1 MFAGKKFDVEHA
13 LNIIANAYMVLPA
26 SEIYNEE
33 IIAPNI
39 ELASRCH
46 IYMVGLVPK
55 VKLVTA
61 RQEGENLIISF
72 EVLGKKLEIDG
83 PLMKGHSLAFDDD
96 VWFISD
102 GRGNRYGPKPEDMIG
117 RLSRKVGGFGFEV
130 LYIGQSY
137 GKNGSRAA
145 LDRLRSHATLQ
156 EISLKGIPD
165 GYRLELLLL
174 EINPSRII
182 TIFNPEADDK
192 CSGDQRIANG
202 LDKLFGTNEHERI
215 TLFEA
220 SLIRYFQPKYN
231 IEFKNSFPSTRMKVL
246 EDCYDKDF
254 STIVAE
260 ISLDSFDYN
269 LWSDVVAEKHDHF
282 AVHELHDDETRRMF
296 FTQ

>member
-13 LNIIANAYMVLPA
+13 LNIIADGFMTLPA
-26 SEIYNEE
+26 SELYNEE
-33 IIAPNI
+33 AIAPNI

-55 VKLVTA
+55 IDLVGA
-61 RQEGENLIISF
+61 RQEGENLIITF
-72 EVLGKKLEIDG
+72 EALGERLEIDG
-83 PLMKGHSLAFDDD
+83 PLMKGHSLAFEGD

-102 GRGNRYGPKPEDMIG
+102 GKGNRYGPKPEDMLG
-117 RLSRKVGGFGFEV
+117 RLSRKTGGFGFEV

-165 GYRLELLLL
+165 GYKLELLLL
-174 EINPSRII
+174 EVKPNRII
-182 TIFNPEADDK
+182 TVFNPEADDK
-192 CSGDQRIANG
+192 SSGDQRIANG

-231 IEFKNSFPSTRMKVL
+231 IEFKNSFPSTKMKVL
-246 EDCYDKDF
+246 ADCYNKDF

-260 ISLDSFDYN
+260 IVLDDLQYN
-269 LWSDVVAEKHDHF
+269 LWSQDVAEKHDHL